1 MDEYSANIYLF
12 TNSHTTIG
20 RRFDISVYNNL
31 AYAIGN
37 DTTRP
42 RILDGSNVT
51 NNFGIHLTV
60 LESEIGIGRHDATAE
75 LEIVGIAERLCLDDL
90 AVYECQSIGIPSE
103 IFTIEDGI
111 DDRDIVRIPES
122 VLSVEHRISYL
133 HILAILERIVAI
145 EAEIG
150 NFDILAMHEK
160 IVALIDLDILELDIL
175 AVPESLGSVEELDA
189 WRVTPSISRNI
200 LGASTMVSDMTRL
213 REYHRAARPPS
224 VKWQLEMVKPSVH
237 QKGYLPSKRQL
248 TASILR
254 VSLRELSP
262 VWMVTFSRRRFC
274 ER

>member
-122 VLSVEHRISYL
+122 VLGVEHRISDL

-160 IVALIDLDILELDIL
+160 IVALVDLDILELDIL
-175 AVPESLGSVEELDA
+175 AVPESLGSVEELGAVEGHAIHLTEHLGSLDDGIGHDEIA
-189 WRVTPSISRNI
+189 RVPQSGSSALGEMAIGDGEAVGAPERI
-200 LGASTMVSDMTRL
+200 LALETAVDSLDIACLLERALTSMDGDILETKVS
-213 REYHRAARPPS
+213 
-224 VKWQLEMVKPSVH
+224 
-237 QKGYLPSKRQL
+237 
-248 TASILR
+248 
-254 VSLRELSP
+254 
-262 VWMVTFSRRRFC
+262 
-274 ER
+274 